1 VLRNAPLLRG
11 GVVFAFNW
19 PTEVDRV
26 QLANRPYGP
35 DATQK
40 ERDAIA
46 DRVSVIGER
55 LLLMHELTVQTPF
68 SVNLIFDRLEA
79 LTKDWDQFAY
89 VLDLTDATRPD
100 AEVRAAIKSRIDR
113 ISERVVFVA
122 AVVGD
127 NRLMRAMVRL
137 VGYGL
142 GIRNISVCRSRKE
155 AISEARRALDR

>member
-1 VLRNAPLLRG
+1 
-11 GVVFAFNW
+11 
-19 PTEVDRV
+19 V

-35 DATQK
+35 DATQE

-68 SVNLIFDRLEA
+68 SVSLIFDRLEA
-79 LTKDWDQFAY
+79 LTKDWDRFAY

-100 AEVRAAIKSRIDR
+100 AEVRAAIKSRIAR
-113 ISERVVFVA
+113 ISERVVSVA

-142 GIRNISVCRSRKE
+142 GIRNIRVCRSREE
-155 AISEARRALDR
+155 AISEARGALNC

>member
-1 VLRNAPLLRG
+1 VVLRG
-11 GVVFAFNW
+11 GVVFAFSYSK
-19 PTEVDRV
+19 ELHRV
-26 QLANRPYGP
+26 QLAKRPYGP
-35 DATQK
+35 DATQE
-40 ERDAIA
+40 ERNAIA

-68 SVNLIFDRLEA
+68 SVSLIFDRLEA
-79 LTKDWDQFAY
+79 LTKNWDRFAY

-100 AEVRAAIKSRIDR
+100 AEVRAAIKSRISR
-113 ISERVVFVA
+113 ISERVVLVA

-142 GIRNISVCRSRKE
+142 GIRNISVCRSRQE
-155 AISEARRALDR
+155 AISEARRALDC

>member
-1 VLRNAPLLRG
+1 ML
-11 GVVFAFNW
+11 AFNGAKD
-19 PTEVDRV
+19 VDKV

-35 DATQK
+35 DATQE

-55 LLLMHELTVQTPF
+55 LLLMHELNVQTPF
-68 SVNLIFDRLEA
+68 SVSLIFDRLET
-79 LTKDWDQFAY
+79 LTKDWDRFAY
-89 VLDLTDATRPD
+89 VLDLTDSTRPG
-100 AEVRAAIKSRIDR
+100 AEVRAAIKSRIAR
-113 ISERVVFVA
+113 ISARVALVA

-142 GIRNISVCRSRKE
+142 GIRNIRVCRTREE
-155 AISEARRALDR
+155 AISEARGALDC